1 MSRTLFALRIF
12 CAISTIVL
20 CSQTISAE
28 SLILENARI
37 YTVDESRS
45 WADALAIDE
54 NGLISAVGTSEAV
67 KVQAKGNP
75 IVIDL
80 EGKMVLPGFQDVHL
94 HAVEAGVNEILCL
107 FEPFDTIKNLELTV
121 LDCINEGDTGEWV
134 LGSGVNMT
142 YLLERHDNPVEIL
155 DKISPNRPVLILDDL
170 GHGAWTN
177 SLGLKAAGYNK
188 MQDNPAGGIIIR
200 NKKTG
205 KPNGVVLENAQQK
218 LRNLAFPP
226 TAENIDFAY
235 ESLLKALK
243 TLAKNG
249 ITSVSDAG
257 GYWPQG
263 HHKAWIR
270 AESEGTLTVRAS
282 NAFYIYPDINMDKQ
296 LTHLKS
302 LYSNDANALVRFNQA
317 KIYVD
322 GILSQ
327 ATGALLSPYSAGL
340 RLSKDEQYGFL
351 YFEEKKLKRAA
362 KVLSEMGFQ
371 LHFHVTGDYGARL
384 ALDAIENATQK
395 SGPHRLTHLY
405 LVDQKDFG
413 RFAELG
419 VVADFQLAPSALS
432 SEYLSFIKTII
443 GKRSNTM
450 LPAGSIHDAGALV
463 TLSSDWDAD
472 ELSPLIKI
480 ETAVGRKNN
489 GVPDVDTAIRMLT
502 INPAQALQQADRT
515 GSIEVGKFADLV
527 VLDKNIMEI
536 PNEQI
541 SKTKIL
547 STLFQGSVVYDPLN
561 LFENTR

>member
-1 MSRTLFALRIF
+1 MNKTIFALTAF
-12 CAISTIVL
+12 FTLSAFVL
-20 CSQTISAE
+20 WPLTSSAQ
-28 SLILENARI
+28 SLILENGRI
-37 YTVDESRS
+37 YTLNISNP
-45 WADALAIDE
+45 WADALAIDT
-54 NGLISAVGTSEAV
+54 NGKISAVGTSKEV
-67 KVQAKGNP
+67 KAQINDNP

-80 EGKMVLPGFQDVHL
+80 QGKMVLPGFQDVHL

-107 FEPFDTIKNLELTV
+107 FEPFDTIKNLELTL
-121 LDCINEGDTGEWV
+121 LDCIDEGDTGEWV

-177 SLGLKAAGYNK
+177 SPGLKTAGYDE
-188 MQDNPAGGIIIR
+188 MQDDPAGGIIIR
-200 NKKTG
+200 NKKSG

-235 ESLLKALK
+235 KSLLKALK

-270 AESEGTLTVRAS
+270 AERQGTLTVRAS
-282 NAFYIYPDINMDKQ
+282 NALYIYPDISLDKQ
-296 LTHLKS
+296 LAQLKS
-302 LYSNDANALVRFNQA
+302 LYSNNANALVRFNQA

-327 ATGALLSPYSAGL
+327 ATGALLSPYSSSL
-340 RLSKDEQYGFL
+340 SLSKGDQYGFL
-351 YFEEKKLKRAA
+351 YFEEKKLRRAA

-371 LHFHVTGDYGARL
+371 LHFHVTGDYAARL

-413 RFAELG
+413 RFAKLG
-419 VVADFQLAPSALS
+419 VVADFQLAPSALGA
-432 SEYLSFIKTII
+432 EYRSFIETVI
-443 GKRSNTM
+443 GKRSKTM
-450 LPAGSIHDAGALV
+450 LPAGSIHDTGALV

-480 ETAVGRKNN
+480 EIAVRRRMN
-489 GVPDVDTAIRMLT
+489 GAPNVDAAIRMLT
-502 INPAQALQQADRT
+502 INPAHALQQADLT

-536 PNEQI
+536 PLKQI
-541 SKTKIL
+541 SKTKVI

-561 LFENTR
+561 LFKNAQ

>member
-1 MSRTLFALRIF
+1 MSRTLFALSIF
-12 CAISTIVL
+12 CTLSTVVL
-20 CSQTISAE
+20 CPQTISAE

-37 YTVDESRS
+37 YTVDKSKP
-45 WADALAIDE
+45 WADTLAVDE
-54 NGLISAVGTSEAV
+54 NGKISAVGTSNEV
-67 KVQAKGNP
+67 KAQIKGNP

-80 EGKMVLPGFQDVHL
+80 KGKMVLPGFQDVHL
-94 HAVEAGVNEILCL
+94 HPVEAGVNEILCV
-107 FEPFDTIKNLELTV
+107 FEPFDTIKNLEFTV
-121 LDCINEGDTGEWV
+121 LDCIDESEPGEWV
-134 LGSGVNMT
+134 LGSGINMA

-155 DKISPNRPVLILDDL
+155 DKISPHRPVLILDDL

-177 SLGLKAAGYNK
+177 SVGLKAAGYHDI
-188 MQDNPAGGIIIR
+188 QDDPAGGIIIR

-226 TAENIDFAY
+226 TAKNIDFAY

-243 TLAKNG
+243 ILAKNG

-263 HHKAWIR
+263 HHNAWIR
-270 AESEGTLTVRAS
+270 AESEGSLTVRAS
-282 NAFYIYPDINMDKQ
+282 NAMYIYPDIALDKQ
-296 LTHLKS
+296 LAQLKS

-362 KVLSEMGFQ
+362 KVLSELGFQ

-405 LVDQKDFG
+405 LVDQKDFD
-413 RFAELG
+413 RFTELD
-419 VVADFQLAPSALS
+419 VVADFQLAPSSLS
-432 SEYLSFIKTII
+432 SDYLSFIKTFI
-443 GKRSNTM
+443 GKRSKTM

-472 ELSPLIKI
+472 KLSPLVKIK
-480 ETAVGRKNN
+480 TAVGRKNN
-489 GVPDVDTAIRMLT
+489 GVPDVETAIRMLT

-536 PNEQI
+536 PLEQI
-541 SKTKIL
+541 SETKVI
-547 STLFQGSVVYDPLN
+547 STLFQGSIIYDPMN
-561 LFENTR
+561 LFENAR